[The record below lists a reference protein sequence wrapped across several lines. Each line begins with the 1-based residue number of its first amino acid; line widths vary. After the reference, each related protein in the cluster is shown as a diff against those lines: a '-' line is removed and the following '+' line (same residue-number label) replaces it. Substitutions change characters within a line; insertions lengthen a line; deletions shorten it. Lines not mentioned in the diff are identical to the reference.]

1 MGTEGKSPFK
11 KLAEEASLQ
20 TQEMALA
27 YKHQSSELE
36 IGIPKEI
43 TYQEKRIPLTPLSVQ
58 QLVNNGNRVV
68 IESKAGEPANFSDL
82 EYSNAGAEIVHHA
95 EDCFK
100 QDIILKID
108 PPTETEI
115 EYLKPG
121 QTVMSALQLQNLKPE
136 FIKSMM
142 RKKINLI
149 GYEFL
154 RDAFNNLPI
163 IRSMSEIAGRASVLV
178 AAEYLSNSFHGKG
191 ELLGGIPGI
200 QPTKIVI
207 IGAGA
212 VSEYAVRAAMALG
225 ASVQVFDN
233 SLHRL
238 RRLETNIGQRI
249 PSSTIM
255 PHTLGKALKSCDVAI
270 GALRSAAGRSPCV
283 VNEEMVSKMK
293 PKSLIID
300 ISIDQGGCFE
310 TSEMTNHEKPVF
322 EKHGVIHYCVP
333 NIASRVSRTASYALS
348 NIFTP
353 ILLEMSERGGLH
365 SYLYDDEG
373 FRSGAVIYKGFL
385 TNHSIG
391 ERFNMTVKEI
401 AFLLAGLNK

>member
-1 MGTEGKSPFK
+1 MGTDGKSPFT

-27 YKHQSSELE
+27 YKKRNSELQ

-43 TYQEKRIPLTPLSVQ
+43 TYQEKRIPLTPLGVQ
-58 QLVNNGNRVV
+58 QLVNNGHRVI
-68 IESKAGEPANFSDL
+68 IESDAGEPANFSDL
-82 EYSNAGAEIVHHA
+82 EYSNAGAEITLQA

-100 QDIILKID
+100 QDIVLKID
-108 PPTETEI
+108 PPTEAEI
-115 EYLKPG
+115 NFLKPG
-121 QTVMSALQLQNLKPE
+121 QTVISALQLQSLKPE
-136 FIKSMM
+136 FLKAMM

-149 GYEFL
+149 GFEFL

-200 QPTKIVI
+200 QPTKIII

-212 VSEYAVRAAMALG
+212 VAEYAIRAAMALG

-255 PHTLGKALKSCDVAI
+255 PYTLGKALKSCDVAI
-270 GALRSAAGRSPCV
+270 GALRSAEGRSPCV
-283 VNEEMVSKMK
+283 VNEEMVSNMK

-322 EKHGVIHYCVP
+322 EKHGVFHYCVP

-353 ILLEMSERGGLH
+353 LFLEMSEQGGVH
-365 SYLYDDEG
+365 SYLYDNEG

-385 TNHSIG
+385 TNHSLG
-391 ERFNMTVKEI
+391 ERFNMGVKEI